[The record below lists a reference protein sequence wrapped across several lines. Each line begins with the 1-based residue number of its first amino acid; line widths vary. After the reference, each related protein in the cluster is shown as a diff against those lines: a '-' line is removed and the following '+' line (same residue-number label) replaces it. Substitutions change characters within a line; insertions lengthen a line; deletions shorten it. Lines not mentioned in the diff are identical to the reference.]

1 MSTQTTAGL
10 NRSDFLKSTGLL
22 LVAFGSPVGAELA
35 NGETARAAAGD
46 LYPYVD
52 PARLDSW
59 LAIGKDGKVTVF
71 TGRTDY
77 GQHKSTAFAQIVADE
92 LDVPFT
98 AVTMVMGDTAR
109 TANQGGS
116 TSSDGILNGAKPLR
130 HAAAEARY
138 TLVGLAAKRF
148 NVPADQL
155 AVTDGVVYVTAAP
168 AQRASYG
175 ELIGN
180 GRFDVA
186 LKVSQP
192 DTVLVDVTGNAK
204 LKDPATY
211 RVVGRDI
218 AAVDIPP
225 KVRGTWPRVH
235 NFRTAGMLHARLIL
249 PSAPGAHVVSVGKLP
264 PAPEI
269 VRVVNHGDFVAVV
282 ATTEWAAIRGA
293 QNLPVTWSE
302 SATLPGNAGIF
313 QYLRSASPASPV
325 QTVKNDGNV
334 DTAISGAVKTFT
346 AEYNYPIQAH
356 GMIGPSCAVADVSA
370 ERTLVYAGTQ
380 DAPETRKAVAK
391 LLGIPLS
398 TIRVLP
404 LEPSG
409 AYGRLGIDDAAVAA
423 AYLSQQLGKP
433 LRVQFMRGQEQTWS
447 PLQPP
452 STFSM
457 RAAVDADGKIV
468 AWDHSEWTWSFVS
481 DPLPSML
488 VPSGAITAQT
498 PGFFRLPGG
507 GEISAY
513 AFPNLRVTGHTVAP
527 LLRGTFMRSP
537 GRIQVNFAGEQF
549 VDEIAAATGQD
560 PIAFRLR
567 HAADERVTAIL
578 TAVEKAAGWQR
589 RPSPAPDAR
598 SNGRIAHGR
607 GISIVASQRST
618 YVATVAEVEVDRQTG
633 VVTAKRMVVAVD
645 PGIVINPTAIK
656 AQIEGATIFSTS
668 RALKEEVT
676 FDRSKLTSVDW
687 VSYPILRFTEIPD
700 IEITLVNRIDK
711 VPGGIGEPPNTTPA
725 AAIGNAIFDA
735 TGVRVRQGPFTPE
748 RIKAAL
754 LT

>member
-1 MSTQTTAGL
+1 MGT
-10 NRSDFLKSTGLL
+10 
-22 LVAFGSPVGAELA
+22 ELA
-35 NGETARAAAGD
+35 ERDAARAAGD
-46 LYPYVD
+46 LYPYID
-52 PARLDSW
+52 PAQLDSW
-59 LAIGKDGKVTVF
+59 LAIGKDGNVTVF

-77 GQHKSTAFAQIVADE
+77 GQHKSTAYAQIVADE
-92 LDVPFT
+92 LDVPF
-98 AVTMVMGDTAR
+98 ASVTMVMGDTAR

-130 HAAAEARY
+130 HAAAEARL
-138 TLVGLAAKRF
+138 TLLGLAAKRF
-148 NVPADQL
+148 NVPADRL
-155 AVTDGVVYVTAAP
+155 TVNDGIVSVTGAS
-168 AQRASYG
+168 AQHASYG

-180 GRFDVA
+180 GRFDVT

-211 RVVGRDI
+211 RVVGRDV
-218 AAVDIPP
+218 AAIDIPP

-249 PSAPGAHVVSVGKLP
+249 PAAPGAHVVSVGKAP
-264 PAPEI
+264 AAPEI

-282 ATTEWAAIRGA
+282 AKTEWAAIRGA
-293 QNLPVTWSE
+293 QDLPVTWSQ

-313 QYLRSASPASPV
+313 QYLRSASPVSPV

-334 DTAISGAVKTFT
+334 ESAISGAVKTFT
-346 AEYNYPIQAH
+346 AEYNYPVQAH

-391 LLGIPLS
+391 LLGIPTS
-398 TIRVLP
+398 TVRVLP

-433 LRVQFMRGQEQTWS
+433 VRVQFMRGQEQTWS

-452 STFSM
+452 SAFSL
-457 RAAVDADGKIV
+457 RAGVDEDGKYV
-468 AWDHSEWTWSFVS
+468 AWDHSEYTWSFVN

-488 VPSGAITAQT
+488 VPSGSITAQT
-498 PGFFRLPGG
+498 PAFFRLPGG

-513 AFPNLRVTGHTVAP
+513 TFPNLRITGHTVAP

-549 VDEIAAATGQD
+549 IDEIAAATGQD

-567 HAADERVTAIL
+567 HAADDRVTAIL
-578 TAVEKAAGWQR
+578 EAVEKAAGWQR

-598 SNGRIAHGR
+598 SSARIAHGR

-645 PGIVINPTAIK
+645 PGIVINPTAIH

-676 FDRSKLTSVDW
+676 YDHSKLTSVDW
-687 VSYPILRFTEIPD
+687 VTYPILRFTEVRRRD
-700 IEITLVNRIDK
+700 RDHLMIDRVDE
-711 VPGGIGEPPNTTPA
+711 VPGGIGEPPNTTPPRRSPTRSSTQPAYAYA
-725 AAIGNAIFDA
+725 AAHSPRNASRLRCLA
-735 TGVRVRQGPFTPE
+735 NHNPFKYGTFLT
-748 RIKAAL
+748 RLRRSVKL
-754 LT
+754 LS